1 MRRGS
6 DRGLPSRTASGSR
19 AGGKFWWQTGRWN
32 RRIARVPTDVERG
45 SDVAGNGPPCTMA
58 WLTSTPVGHLID
70 RIIEVWD
77 VTTAEDRA
85 IVDNNQ
91 AGVSS
96 LRYTGVPYQ
105 PKEQPTLDM
114 VRWYLA
120 QPEGTLAVHSQDVV
134 PA

>member
-1 MRRGS
+1 M
-6 DRGLPSRTASGSR
+6 
-19 AGGKFWWQTGRWN
+19 
-32 RRIARVPTDVERG
+32 PTDVERG

-70 RIIEVWD
+70 RIIKVWD

-120 QPEGTLAVHSQDVV
+120 QPEGTLAR
-134 PA
+134 P

>member
-1 MRRGS
+1 M
-6 DRGLPSRTASGSR
+6 
-19 AGGKFWWQTGRWN
+19 
-32 RRIARVPTDVERG
+32 
-45 SDVAGNGPPCTMA
+45 AGNGPPCTMA

-105 PKEQPTLDM
+105 PKGAAHP
-114 VRWYLA
+114 
-120 QPEGTLAVHSQDVV
+120 
-134 PA
+134 